1 MKVKKRGNI
10 NVDKE
15 RIAELKKQKK
25 MMKKEL
31 DDLNGCTVKGKIAS
45 LIIFMVVMLVM
56 AGTLVGMVKLNVG
69 GVADN
74 TLAPVIGDVP
84 IARSILPKRLQKKN
98 ASELAAEKKAAEDA
112 NAAEDA
118 KKEAEKKAAAQAK
131 ATVQA
136 QAAAQAQ
143 ATAEA
148 KKQAKAAAK
157 AQKDTEIKDY
167 ADAYAKMN
175 PKQAATVFNNMMS
188 GDINIVA
195 KILQN
200 MPSNKRAA
208 IIGNMDTLSA
218 AQITAVMEK

>member
-31 DDLNGCTVKGKIAS
+31 DDLNGRTVKGKIAS

-98 ASELAAEKKAAEDA
+98 ASELAAEKKRQ
-112 NAAEDA
+112 
-118 KKEAEKKAAAQAK
+118 KMQRQQKMRR
-131 ATVQA
+131 
-136 QAAAQAQ
+136 
-143 ATAEA
+143 
-148 KKQAKAAAK
+148 KKQKK
-157 AQKDTEIKDY
+157 KQQHKQRLQQRRRRRHRHRLRQRQKNRQKRLQ
-167 ADAYAKMN
+167 KHR
-175 PKQAATVFNNMMS
+175 
-188 GDINIVA
+188 
-195 KILQN
+195 KIL
-200 MPSNKRAA
+200 K
-208 IIGNMDTLSA
+208 
-218 AQITAVMEK
+218 